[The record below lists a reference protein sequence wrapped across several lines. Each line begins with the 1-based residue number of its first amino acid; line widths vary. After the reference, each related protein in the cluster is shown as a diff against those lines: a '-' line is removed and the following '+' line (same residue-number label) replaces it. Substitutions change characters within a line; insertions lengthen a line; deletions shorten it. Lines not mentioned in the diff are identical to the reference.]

1 MYMCVWVFVRL
12 FLCLLIRVSL
22 CFLGWL
28 VVWVYG
34 LCVLV
39 CFSALAAHFRGLLA
53 LFEVFCVFLALWGA
67 LELHCNTWGSTLPP
81 LLDNFAGF
89 L

>member
-12 FLCLLIRVSL
+12 LLCLLIRVSL

-39 CFSALAAHFRGLLA
+39 CFSALAAHFRGFLA
-53 LFEVFCVFLALWGA
+53 LFEIVLWFS
-67 LELHCNTWGSTLPP
+67 CTLGGPGTP
-81 LLDNFAGF
+81 L
-89 L
+89 